1 MKHQQILGITIQ
13 PESKTIILEK
23 IKKYIQQPI
32 GFFHIV
38 SLNPENLVIAQDNP
52 MFKRVI
58 ETAQIKLID
67 GVGVVWASRLL
78 KIKAE
83 RITGVELMTD
93 LLKLAQEMSLRVLL
107 IGGKLNLALRLA
119 QCYQQKYPKAKFS
132 GLEGIKNI
140 KNLTLEEEKAI
151 FSIVGETKPNIVMV
165 AFGSPD
171 QELWLARHAERFA
184 HCVCIGVGGAFDF
197 LSGEIPR
204 APRFLQKIGLEW
216 LFRLIMQPWRWKRQ
230 LRLIKFTWL
239 VLGEKIRNNAF
250 LS

>member
-13 PESKTIILEK
+13 SESRTTILEK

-38 SLNPENLVIAQDNP
+38 SLNPENLVITQNNSE
-52 MFKRVI
+52 FKKVI

-78 KIKAE
+78 KIKTE
-83 RITGVELMTD
+83 RVTGVGLMTD
-93 LLKLAQEMSLRVLL
+93 LVKLADEMRLRVLL
-107 IGGKLNLALRLA
+107 IGGKSNLALRLA
-119 QCYQQKYPKAKFS
+119 QCYQQKHPSVKFF

-140 KNLTLEEEKAI
+140 KDPTLEEEKAI
-151 FSIVGETKPNIVMV
+151 FSIVGELKPNIVMV

-171 QELWLARHAERFA
+171 QELWLARHSDQFA

-197 LSGEIPR
+197 LSGEIGR
-204 APRFLQKIGLEW
+204 APKILQKIGLEW
-216 LFRLIMQPWRWKRQ
+216 LFRLVAQPWRWRRQ
-230 LRLIKFTWL
+230 LRLIKFIKL
-239 VLGEKIRNNAF
+239 IIRQLILKIYYR
-250 LS
+250 